1 MAEALAIYE
10 SKRGKTIRIVYVR
23 RHVILPCDSTSDG
36 SRIAGTQQR
45 SVMHLGNV
53 IE

>member
-10 SKRGKTIRIVYVR
+10 SKRGKAILIVYVR
-23 RHVILPCDSTSDG
+23 RHVIVPCDSTSG
-36 SRIAGTQQR
+36 ESRIAGTQQR
-45 SVMHLGNV
+45 SAIRPCNV